1 MPRLR
6 RTLATL
12 AAATAAV
19 VGAAPAA
26 SAACGGAGLPASSLA
41 EPQIEESI
49 ICLIND
55 QRAASGLQPVWP
67 NAQLRAAGLVHSNE
81 MVSQGFFAHT
91 SPSGLDFVQRITQAG
106 YTAAAGIKS
115 WVVGENLGW
124 GSGKLSTPAAIVEA
138 WMNSPPHRANVL
150 RARFR
155 EVGVAAVKGTPV
167 NASDPNGVTVSSE
180 YGFRGKKAKKKKK
193 RRKK

>member
-1 MPRLR
+1 M
-6 RTLATL
+6 L
-12 AAATAAV
+12 AAVAAAV
-19 VGAAPAA
+19 LGAAPAA
-26 SAACGGAGLPASSLA
+26 SAACVGADLPASSLA

-49 ICLIND
+49 LCLIND
-55 QRAASGLQPVWP
+55 QRAAAELQPVWP

-81 MVSQGFFAHT
+81 MVSQGFFDHT
-91 SPSGLDFVQRITQAG
+91 SPSGIDFIQRITQAG
-106 YTAAAGIKS
+106 YTAVAGIKS

-124 GSGKLSTPAAIVEA
+124 GSGKLSTPRAIVQA

-155 EVGVAAVKGTPV
+155 EVGVAAVRGTPV

-180 YGFRGKKAKKKKK
+180 YGFRGTKTKKKKKK
-193 RRKK
+193 RKRKKK